1 MRKLMWAQGC
11 GKWKVYHVRS
21 MRTVFRPH
29 GCRSVGSV
37 LIFTTG
43 QAGGARGA
51 CPRTGHGPAR
61 QWAEPRRSSRQF
73 STIDANRAGRWSRP
87 GSCDSLAATTVRQG
101 ALAAQLQRL
110 RDSMY
115 EPYLQR
121 MREDYMILEA
131 CTRIQINGVDQF
143 PSFELPHPSFQS
155 PPVGC
160 AAAAPRT

>member
-1 MRKLMWAQGC
+1 MNQLAKVDVGAGMWKLESLYRTQYAHCISAAWMPISRVRSYFHHAWAQAGAARARA
-11 GKWKVYHVRS
+11 RS
-21 MRTVFRPH
+21 
-29 GCRSVGSV
+29 
-37 LIFTTG
+37 
-43 QAGGARGA
+43 
-51 CPRTGHGPAR
+51 PAP
-61 QWAEPRRSSRQF
+61 AEPRRRSRQF

-110 RDSMY
+110 RDSLY

>member
-1 MRKLMWAQGC
+1 MRKLMLAQGC
-11 GKWKVYHVRS
+11 GNWKVYIVRS

-29 GCRSVGSV
+29 GCRSVGSAV
-37 LIFTTG
+37 LIFTD
-43 QAGGARGA
+43 ARGA
-51 CPRTGHGPAR
+51 CGAWGRVRP
-61 QWAEPRRSSRQF
+61 AEPPPFETVYNR
-73 STIDANRAGRWSRP
+73 IDANRAGRWSRP

-110 RDSMY
+110 RDSLY

>member
-11 GKWKVYHVRS
+11 GNWKVYHVRS

-37 LIFTTG
+37 LIFTTPG
-43 QAGGARGA
+43 GLWGRVRGARHGA
-51 CPRTGHGPAR
+51 AAVRDSL
-61 QWAEPRRSSRQF
+61 QS
-73 STIDANRAGRWSRP
+73 NRCQ
-87 GSCDSLAATTVRQG
+87 SCDSLAATTVRQG

-110 RDSMY
+110 RDSLY